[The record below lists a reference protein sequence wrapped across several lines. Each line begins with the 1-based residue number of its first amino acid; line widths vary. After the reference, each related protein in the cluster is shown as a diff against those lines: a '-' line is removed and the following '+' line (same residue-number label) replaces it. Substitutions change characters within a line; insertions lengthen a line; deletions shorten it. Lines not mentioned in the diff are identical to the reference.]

1 MITKVVPMSCN
12 DYILLSSYLQQDASG
27 NEQTSKVN
35 LERYILPGIN
45 DIVPNENGERSRDKR
60 NQ

>member
-1 MITKVVPMSCN
+1 MITKVVPMFCN

-27 NEQTSKVN
+27 NDQTSKVN
-35 LERYILPGIN
+35 LERYILPEVN
-45 DIVPNENGERSRDKR
+45 DVVPNENGERSRDKR